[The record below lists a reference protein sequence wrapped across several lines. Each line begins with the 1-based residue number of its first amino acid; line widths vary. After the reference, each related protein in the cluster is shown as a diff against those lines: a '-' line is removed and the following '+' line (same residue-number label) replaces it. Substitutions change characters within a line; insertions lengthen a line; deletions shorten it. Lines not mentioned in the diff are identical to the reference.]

1 MELDCK
7 ASTVF
12 LHGQLIF
19 AQRYSKVRVLGD
31 DSSCR
36 LPKVRVPGTSRLK
49 LLRRTL
55 RERRALANMVR
66 EVHIPDFQ
74 ALYLT
79 ASIEREEIVNL
90 VASLVMAC
98 PNLERL
104 VGFHIPFTHSFNR
117 LSHALSTRTAL
128 KERVWV
134 LANALVEEDE
144 NETDSSEDYYHA
156 ACDPMERFLELN
168 SNHGNLSTLVINQE
182 SAQPAIDLTYRAI
195 VGTIRK
201 LPALRHLSLSGLSA
215 SSFSNLALNSLPS
228 NLQSLR
234 LENLPGINDK
244 GLRRLSTSSIITS
257 LESLVLVDLEVCD
270 LDVLAGFL
278 SPHMPLLKSFSLSQH
293 IAPDLCTGFRTPV
306 FLSSTLERIHWE
318 LRSQVDPPLPP
329 ASLLDVKSG
338 DVFPFPNDEP
348 VTCLA
353 TNVLAASIEEGNLPA
368 LKRIRAPHD
377 PQGTLQALCKP
388 LGNALLRSD
397 LSFFTTVSRS
407 VALGQNPGYVVVFSS
422 ETDKTRCS
430 ILTLISVN
438 LEGYSPWI
446 SSCSDEGSTYSLKQ
460 FLSTAPGERT
470 DSVIESPSSMS
481 LSSHDQETWL
491 AVGRTP
497 VRSRLAAQAR
507 IVAAR
512 RNPYMAVKIVDP
524 LENIRLEKTIGGF
537 LGNLKSE
544 IVYDLRPDRNRE
556 AADEYD
562 EDAHEWLTGIDDVT
576 GEWEAGP
583 SYGGGC
589 SHGGGGKAG
598 RVAVEVKELFF

>member
-1 MELDCK
+1 MMELDCK

-66 EVHIPDFQ
+66 EVHVPDFQ
-74 ALYLT
+74 ALYLA
-79 ASIEREEIVNL
+79 ASIERDEIVNL

-144 NETDSSEDYYHA
+144 NEIDSSEDYYHA

-244 GLRRLSTSSIITS
+244 GHRRL
-257 LESLVLVDLEVCD
+257 
-270 LDVLAGFL
+270 
-278 SPHMPLLKSFSLSQH
+278 
-293 IAPDLCTGFRTPV
+293 
-306 FLSSTLERIHWE
+306 
-318 LRSQVDPPLPP
+318 
-329 ASLLDVKSG
+329 
-338 DVFPFPNDEP
+338 
-348 VTCLA
+348 
-353 TNVLAASIEEGNLPA
+353 
-368 LKRIRAPHD
+368 
-377 PQGTLQALCKP
+377 
-388 LGNALLRSD
+388 
-397 LSFFTTVSRS
+397 
-407 VALGQNPGYVVVFSS
+407 
-422 ETDKTRCS
+422 
-430 ILTLISVN
+430 
-438 LEGYSPWI
+438 
-446 SSCSDEGSTYSLKQ
+446 
-460 FLSTAPGERT
+460 
-470 DSVIESPSSMS
+470 PS
-481 LSSHDQETWL
+481 
-491 AVGRTP
+491 
-497 VRSRLAAQAR
+497 
-507 IVAAR
+507 
-512 RNPYMAVKIVDP
+512 
-524 LENIRLEKTIGGF
+524 
-537 LGNLKSE
+537 
-544 IVYDLRPDRNRE
+544 
-556 AADEYD
+556 
-562 EDAHEWLTGIDDVT
+562 
-576 GEWEAGP
+576 
-583 SYGGGC
+583 
-589 SHGGGGKAG
+589 
-598 RVAVEVKELFF
+598 